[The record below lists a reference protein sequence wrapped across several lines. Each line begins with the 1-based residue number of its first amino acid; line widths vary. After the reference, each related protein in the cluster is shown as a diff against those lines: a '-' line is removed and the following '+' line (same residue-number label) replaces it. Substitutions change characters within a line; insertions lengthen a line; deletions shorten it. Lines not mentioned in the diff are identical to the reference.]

1 MKTVT
6 IRPNGTK
13 RITLDLS
20 QETHGGGADQS
31 FKKQCDINNIMEQY
45 AKTGMLPNQTHQ
57 TPQFI
62 DCSQV
67 TDLQTAFNI
76 ANNAIESFNSL
87 PPEVRKA
94 MDNNPANLESFILDE
109 NNTELLKKH
118 NILITQ
124 PIETTLKDVNETLK
138 TLKEAQKP
146 TEKL

>member
-6 IRPNGTK
+6 IRPNGSK

-31 FKKQCDINNIMEQY
+31 FKKQCNINLIMEQY
-45 AKTGMLPNQTHQ
+45 AKTGMLPYQSTQ

-67 TDLQTAFNI
+67 TDLQTAFSI

-94 MDNNPANLESFILDE
+94 MDNNPANLESFILDKD
-109 NNTELLKKH
+109 NTELLKKH
-118 NILITQ
+118 NIITVQ
-124 PIETTLKDVNETLK
+124 PIETTLKDVNDTLK
-138 TLKEAQKP
+138 TLKEAQKQ